1 MKMLIEYRNI
11 EFFIKCFLISV
22 FTILLNSKMLNINK
36 KDNIKLIKKVCSL
49 IIIGIMVVA
58 IKYISNMTLS
68 MISLDIFLSCMFS
81 IIINKNIGHS
91 ILVTTISLSINYF
104 VYIISTIIN
113 FIISKV
119 LHITNEYLIFISIL
133 VIYIVLINFVCNI
146 RKLKNGI
153 IFLKSNENNEYLG
166 LLTLNISAVVFLAI
180 IMLSNIDIIAKR
192 SLFIYI
198 IIFSILM
205 FITIQKSL
213 QLYYKQKILIQDLN
227 ETKAEL
233 ESKKKEIEELEKE
246 NLEYSK
252 TSHSIAHKQKLLEYK
267 LKELLLKNEFAE
279 DMDIKDEIN
288 NLTKQIRTKTLEIE
302 LAKTNINKIDDIL
315 KYMQSE
321 CIKEKIDFQ
330 LQLNGNILYMINNY
344 ISEEELQIL
353 LADHIKNAIIAI
365 KHTDNINKSILVRL
379 GLIEGIYSVY
389 IYDSGIEFNT
399 ETLVKLG
406 KEPASTHLDEGGTGM
421 GFMNTFD
428 TLKKHKA
435 SMFIDEFNKPSK
447 DNFTK
452 VIKII
457 FDGKGE
463 YKVVTYRYEEI
474 KKVDINNEIKIID
487 KMDT

>member
-1 MKMLIEYRNI
+1 
-11 EFFIKCFLISV
+11 
-22 FTILLNSKMLNINK
+22 MLNIEYFVQTFCISILTLKTSYKLVNFFEEDSKINFKEILAVILINIVNMLLNTISSSIISLIVLVASISIIFSKKFNK
-36 KDNIKLIKKVCSL
+36 KIGYSG
-49 IIIGIMVVA
+49 IIVV
-58 IKYISNMTLS
+58 IS
-68 MISLDIFLSCMFS
+68 F
-81 IIINKNIGHS
+81 
-91 ILVTTISLSINYF
+91 SINYITYMLSATLCYVLVKIF
-104 VYIISTIIN
+104 NISNRAEILIGIISIYIIII
-113 FIISKV
+113 
-119 LHITNEYLIFISIL
+119 YLVS
-133 VIYIVLINFVCNI
+133 NMKKI
-146 RKLKNGI
+146 RKGI
-153 IFLKSNENNEYLG
+153 TFLKSNESLV
-166 LLTLNISAVVFLAI
+166 LLTLNISSILVLALI
-180 IMLSNIDIIAKR
+180 IFGNVDLIAKR

-288 NLTKQIRTKTLEIE
+288 NLTKEIRTKTLEIE

-330 LQLNGNILYMINNY
+330 LQLNGNIHYMINNC

-435 SMFIDEFNKPSK
+435 SMCIDEFNKPSK

>member
-1 MKMLIEYRNI
+1 
-11 EFFIKCFLISV
+11 
-22 FTILLNSKMLNINK
+22 MLNIEYFVQTFCISILTLKTSYKLVNFFEEDSKINFKEILAVILINIVNMLLNTISSSIISLIVLVASISIIFSKKFNK
-36 KDNIKLIKKVCSL
+36 KIGYSG
-49 IIIGIMVVA
+49 IIVV
-58 IKYISNMTLS
+58 IS
-68 MISLDIFLSCMFS
+68 F
-81 IIINKNIGHS
+81 
-91 ILVTTISLSINYF
+91 SINYITYMLSATLCYVLVKIF
-104 VYIISTIIN
+104 NISNRAEILIGIISIYIIII
-113 FIISKV
+113 
-119 LHITNEYLIFISIL
+119 YLVS
-133 VIYIVLINFVCNI
+133 NMKKI
-146 RKLKNGI
+146 RKGI
-153 IFLKSNENNEYLG
+153 TFLKSNESLV
-166 LLTLNISAVVFLAI
+166 LLTLNISSILVLALI
-180 IMLSNIDIIAKR
+180 IFGNVDLIAKR

-288 NLTKQIRTKTLEIE
+288 NLTKEIRTKTLEIE

-330 LQLNGNILYMINNY
+330 LQLNGNIHYMINNY

-353 LADHIKNAIIAI
+353 LADHIKNAVIAI

-428 TLKKHKA
+428 TLKKYKA
-435 SMFIDEFNKPSK
+435 SMCIDEFNKPSK

>member
-1 MKMLIEYRNI
+1 
-11 EFFIKCFLISV
+11 
-22 FTILLNSKMLNINK
+22 MLNIEYFVQTFCISILTLKTSYKLVNFFEEDSKINFKEILAVILINIVNMLLNTISSSIISLIVLVASISIIFSKKFNK
-36 KDNIKLIKKVCSL
+36 KIGYSG
-49 IIIGIMVVA
+49 IIVV
-58 IKYISNMTLS
+58 IS
-68 MISLDIFLSCMFS
+68 F
-81 IIINKNIGHS
+81 
-91 ILVTTISLSINYF
+91 SINYITYMLSATLCYVLVKIF
-104 VYIISTIIN
+104 NISNRAEILIGIISIYIIII
-113 FIISKV
+113 
-119 LHITNEYLIFISIL
+119 YLVS
-133 VIYIVLINFVCNI
+133 NMKKI
-146 RKLKNGI
+146 RKGI
-153 IFLKSNENNEYLG
+153 TFLKSNESLV
-166 LLTLNISAVVFLAI
+166 LLTLNISSILVLALI
-180 IMLSNIDIIAKR
+180 IFGNVDLIAKR

-213 QLYYKQKILIQDLN
+213 QLYYKQKILIQNLH

-288 NLTKQIRTKTLEIE
+288 NLTKEIRTKTLEIE

-330 LQLNGNILYMINNY
+330 LQLNGNIHYMINNY

-389 IYDSGIEFNT
+389 IYDSGIEFNK

-435 SMFIDEFNKPSK
+435 SMCIDEFNKPSK

-474 KKVDINNEIKIID
+474 KKVDSNNEIKIID

>member
-1 MKMLIEYRNI
+1 MIEY
-11 EFFIKCFLISV
+11 FLKIMFISV
-22 FTILLNSKMLNINK
+22 FTLILNYKCLAVKINNKIRVFISIIFGVIICVVIQYISDSIGSLLFLNIF
-36 KDNIKLIKKVCSL
+36 IALIF
-49 IIIGIMVVA
+49 
-58 IKYISNMTLS
+58 SNN
-68 MISLDIFLSCMFS
+68 
-81 IIINKNIGHS
+81 INKNIGYS
-91 ILVTTISLSINYF
+91 LMINTISLSINYCL
-104 VYIISTIIN
+104 YITSTIIN
-113 FIISKV
+113 FIIAK
-119 LHITNEYLIFISIL
+119 
-133 VIYIVLINFVCNI
+133 LINFSNEYIILVGILLIYGISFNLLCNVK
-146 RKLKNGI
+146 KLKKGI
-153 IFLKSNENNEYLG
+153 TFFKMNENNEYFG

-180 IMLSNIDIIAKR
+180 IMFRNIDLIAKR

-213 QLYYKQKILIQDLN
+213 QLYYKQKILIQDLH

-288 NLTKQIRTKTLEIE
+288 NLTKEIRTKTLEIE

-330 LQLNGNILYMINNY
+330 LQLNGNIHYMINNY

-389 IYDSGIEFNT
+389 IYDSGIEFNK

-406 KEPASTHLDEGGTGM
+406 KEPSSTHLDEGGTGM

-435 SMFIDEFNKPSK
+435 SMCIDEFNKPLK

>member
-1 MKMLIEYRNI
+1 
-11 EFFIKCFLISV
+11 
-22 FTILLNSKMLNINK
+22 MLNIEYFVQTFCISILTLKTSYKLVNFFEEDSKIIFKEILAVILINIVNMLLNTISSSIISLIVLVASISIIFSKKFNK
-36 KDNIKLIKKVCSL
+36 KIGYSG
-49 IIIGIMVVA
+49 IIVV
-58 IKYISNMTLS
+58 IS
-68 MISLDIFLSCMFS
+68 F
-81 IIINKNIGHS
+81 
-91 ILVTTISLSINYF
+91 SINYITYMLSATLCYVLVKIF
-104 VYIISTIIN
+104 NISNRAEILIGIISIYIIII
-113 FIISKV
+113 
-119 LHITNEYLIFISIL
+119 YLVS
-133 VIYIVLINFVCNI
+133 NMKKI
-146 RKLKNGI
+146 RKGI
-153 IFLKSNENNEYLG
+153 TFLKSNESLV
-166 LLTLNISAVVFLAI
+166 LLTLNISSILVLALI
-180 IMLSNIDIIAKR
+180 IFGNVDLIAKR

-288 NLTKQIRTKTLEIE
+288 NLTKEIRTKTLEIE

-330 LQLNGNILYMINNY
+330 LQLNGNIHYMINNY

-435 SMFIDEFNKPSK
+435 SMCIDEFNKPSK

-474 KKVDINNEIKIID
+474 KKVDSNNEIKIID

>member
-1 MKMLIEYRNI
+1 MKQVVIEYY
-11 EFFIKCFLISV
+11 IKVMLLSIFTLI
-22 FTILLNSKMLNINK
+22 LNYKILNINEK
-36 KDNIKLIKKVCSL
+36 KLKKIIFVL
-49 IIIGIMVVA
+49 IILIGDIVSA
-58 IKYISNMTLS
+58 IIQYISNSTISIIFLNIF
-68 MISLDIFLSCMFS
+68 ISLVFS
-81 IIINKNIGHS
+81 VKVNKNIGYS
-91 ILVTTISLSINYF
+91 IFITTISFTINYIIYSIAIIF
-104 VYIISTIIN
+104 NYIIVKMFNISSNYVILTGISVIYSVLIGLLIKIRKIRYGIN
-113 FIISKV
+113 F
-119 LHITNEYLIFISIL
+119 
-133 VIYIVLINFVCNI
+133 
-146 RKLKNGI
+146 LKE
-153 IFLKSNENNEYLG
+153 NENNEYFG
-166 LLTLNISAVVFLAI
+166 TIILNIISTLFFAFTI
-180 IMLSNIDIIAKR
+180 LSNIDITRKK

-288 NLTKQIRTKTLEIE
+288 NLTKEIRTKTLEIE

-330 LQLNGNILYMINNY
+330 LQLNGNIHYMINNY

-435 SMFIDEFNKPSK
+435 SMCIDEFNKPSK

>member
-1 MKMLIEYRNI
+1 
-11 EFFIKCFLISV
+11 
-22 FTILLNSKMLNINK
+22 MLNIEYFVQTFCISILTLKTSYKLVNFFEEDSKINFKEILAVILINIVNMLLNTISSSIISLIVLVASISIIFSKKFNK
-36 KDNIKLIKKVCSL
+36 KIGYSG
-49 IIIGIMVVA
+49 IIVV
-58 IKYISNMTLS
+58 IS
-68 MISLDIFLSCMFS
+68 F
-81 IIINKNIGHS
+81 
-91 ILVTTISLSINYF
+91 SINYITYMLSATLCYVLVKIF
-104 VYIISTIIN
+104 NISNRAEILIGIISIYIIII
-113 FIISKV
+113 
-119 LHITNEYLIFISIL
+119 YLVS
-133 VIYIVLINFVCNI
+133 NMKKI
-146 RKLKNGI
+146 RKGI
-153 IFLKSNENNEYLG
+153 TFLKSNESLV
-166 LLTLNISAVVFLAI
+166 LLTLNISSILVLALI
-180 IMLSNIDIIAKR
+180 IFGNVDLIAKR

-330 LQLNGNILYMINNY
+330 LQLNGNIHYMINNY